1 MKCSSL
7 PCELIIPPV
16 SCSSLA
22 HSLRHP
28 PQIYNA
34 VKRAPA
40 VTQAAASAPPPP
52 VQPAAPPPP
61 RPASPVAQAPISSP
75 LPPPVFERT
84 FAAQVTEAP
93 EHIIEPQIHGLQGVT
108 VFKEETSDSIT
119 SAPSPPLPPPSAAEA
134 RPQSAQPAKDQ
145 GQKRKFVP
153 RERAVPSNSVSRAL
167 GFAGLGASLLLG
179 TAKDSVS
186 RAWRGKEEKEH
197 NVYSSFLSESN
208 AERLAEALCRM
219 RGAALKLGQMLSIQ
233 DETIMP
239 PQFQAAL
246 ERVRAGADVMPR
258 RQLEKMLVSEL
269 GPDWRDRVAEFED
282 QPMAAASIGQ
292 VHGARTL
299 DGRRVVMKVQYPG
312 VAKSIE
318 SDVGEYKERSLD
330 GKS

>member
-1 MKCSSL
+1 MLHIFKLLIPLNACS
-7 PCELIIPPV
+7 P
-16 SCSSLA
+16 LA
-22 HSLRHP
+22 QSLRQS

-34 VKRAPA
+34 LKRTPSLAQVAASAPR
-40 VTQAAASAPPPP
+40 TPIQAAASAPPPP
-52 VQPAAPPPP
+52 PSTPASKFAAPSPPQIKEYMITLEVP
-61 RPASPVAQAPISSP
+61 ES
-75 LPPPVFERT
+75 LERSM
-84 FAAQVTEAP
+84 
-93 EHIIEPQIHGLQGVT
+93 EPQIHSLQGVA
-108 VFKEETSDSIT
+108 VFKEETSDGATT
-119 SAPSPPLPPPSAAEA
+119 SSSSTVPHSPTDASLA
-134 RPQSAQPAKDQ
+134 AQPQPVSHATPDQ

-153 RERAVPSNSVSRAL
+153 RERAVPSNPVTRAL
-167 GFAGLGASLLLG
+167 GFAGLGASLLFG

-186 RAWRGKEEKEH
+186 RAWNGKQETEK

-269 GPDWRDRVAEFED
+269 GPDWRDRVAEFDD
-282 QPMAAASIGQ
+282 QPLAAASIGQ
-292 VHGARTL
+292 VHGARMH

-318 SDVGEYKERSLD
+318 SDVGESIVLYVVL
-330 GKS
+330 